1 MVHMT
6 ATEHILLESDLRQ
19 VPELRDARKSHGRIE
34 LRSRLRRRVLQ
45 LEIIDYYYLS
55 VRSRTGV
62 RGLEFSLD
70 LRFARAPQLSRHIAW
85 RWMAASFVL
94 IAVPALIVTA
104 IHASAWW
111 RQEWLPAS
119 LTLAA
124 AWVGAT
130 FVCVYRTTE
139 TFSLFSACGAARL
152 LEFTGGPGTLH
163 ALRPFVAKLTAH
175 IRLASAARRQT
186 KAEHLRDEMREH
198 QRLRELGVL
207 SVNDYEA
214 SKARILGQHAPGRR

>member
-1 MVHMT
+1 M
-6 ATEHILLESDLRQ
+6 
-19 VPELRDARKSHGRIE
+19 PELRDARKSHGRLE

-45 LEIIDYYYLS
+45 LEIIDYSYLS

-62 RGLEFSLD
+62 TGLEFSLD

-85 RWMAASFVL
+85 RWMAASLVLFV
-94 IAVPALIVTA
+94 VPALIVSA

-111 RQEWLPAS
+111 RQEWLPVS

-124 AWVGAT
+124 AWAGAT

-139 TFSLFSACGAARL
+139 TLSLVSTCGAARL
-152 LEFTGGPGTLH
+152 LEFTGGPGTFR

-175 IRLASAARRQT
+175 IRLASAARRRT

-207 SVNDYEA
+207 SVSDYEA
-214 SKARILGQHAPGRR
+214 SKARILGQHARGRR